1 MWGWLKQAIQWEGF
15 RNGPLFDGT
24 LSDLGNA
31 IYVDN
36 SLKPERYLEQLE
48 PRSNN
53 DAGYVQLKVRDFKT
67 RSVSDY
73 EELVNDSARWSD
85 FEKTVMGR
93 YFDDKIEMF
102 PVIRREYLDIKRRD
116 FGDGVGFDNPEAF
129 QIVQKEMI
137 ERRFSADRSDEIG
150 ERDLRDAI
158 AAFRSAFLQN
168 FWRLVTSRRS
178 AAAYGVF
185 ASLLVLLA
193 FAAAFNI
200 IDGIA
205 KSSVWIAVIS
215 VVGITL
221 NYFIWLACKNS
232 IDEHTKRYEEATK
245 ANCNILAGLLGIRLH
260 SLTEIIPQLFHK
272 IDNSKWQML
281 RAARLDAWPMEVKKW
296 SKLAFWL
303 SARVEH
309 IELLM
314 QVQMWRIRRLH
325 YGIRWIGK
333 WLTRLI
339 HASALSMVIAEF
351 FLIWNISSIRGVFR
365 ISDPVPIVACTVFA
379 LITLVTGQVLAW
391 MSFHYNITDYDI
403 IRRTL
408 KTDTMKRFSD
418 VRLHRQVAEHVAD
431 QKESQVYNETL
442 MKR

>member
-53 DAGYVQLKVRDFKT
+53 DAGYVQLRVRDFKT

-73 EELVNDSARWSD
+73 EEIVNDSSRWSD

-102 PVIRREYLDIKRRD
+102 PVVRRDYVDVKRRD

-178 AAAYGVF
+178 AALFGVF
-185 ASLLVLLA
+185 GSSLVFMA
-193 FAAAFNI
+193 FAVAFNLA
-200 IDGIA
+200 DSLF
-205 KSSVWIAVIS
+205 KSPVWLAAICAVG
-215 VVGITL
+215 VGL
-221 NYFIWLACKNS
+221 NYLICLICKVS

-245 ANCNILAGLLGIRLH
+245 ASCNILAGLLGIRLH

-325 YGIRWIGK
+325 YGIRWVGK

-339 HASALSMVIAEF
+339 HLSAFVVTIFISY
-351 FLIWNISSIRGVFR
+351 LIWSISTLRGL
-365 ISDPVPIVACTVFA
+365 IDLSDPAPIIAFAFFA
-379 LITLVTGQVLAW
+379 LATLVTGQILAW